1 VSARHIIVFDVE
13 TTGTDRRRDQVIEL
27 CVQFG
32 LEAQP
37 ERRTWRI
44 KPEVPIN
51 PGAQAVH
58 GISME
63 DLADCPPFSAV
74 AETFRAIIGEAQV
87 LVGYNLAFDIEMVQ
101 AEFDRMGAPRLDL
114 NGKKIIDPFRLW
126 QQCEP
131 RTLQDAHRRFVGD
144 SFDEAHSASADVAA
158 TGRVLAGMVEAFGL
172 PRDWNAVA
180 EICEP
185 TRPQWVGTS
194 RHIQWSEGQ
203 AVIAF
208 GRHSGA
214 PLWQLAHGPEAD
226 YLRWMMNKDFP
237 GHVVDICRAALDL
250 EQEAFA
256 LWLERTYG
264 VRAAASA
271 ASATPSP
278 TPSPTLPRFAGEEV
292 SEVSSH
298 AVDGDVA
305 ASRGAA

>member
-1 VSARHIIVFDVE
+1 MSDRQIIVFDVE

-32 LEAQP
+32 LDAAP

-44 KPEVPIN
+44 KPDVPIN

-63 DLADCPPFSAV
+63 DLADCPRFGAV
-74 AETFRAIIGEAQV
+74 AEEFRAIVAEANV

-101 AEFDRMGAPRLDL
+101 AEFERLGAPRLDL
-114 NGKKIIDPFRLW
+114 TGKKIIDPFRLW

-144 SFDEAHSASADVAA
+144 TFDEAHSASADVAA
-158 TGRVLAGMVEAFGL
+158 TGRVLAGMVEQFGL
-172 PRDWNAVA
+172 PRDWNAIAQV
-180 EICEP
+180 CEP

-194 RHIQWSEGQ
+194 RHIQFKDGD
-203 AVIAF
+203 AIIAF

-214 PLWQLAHGPEAD
+214 PLWQLAHGPEGD
-226 YLRWMMNKDFP
+226 YLRWMITKDFP
-237 GHVVDICRAALDL
+237 GHVVDICKAALELD
-250 EQEAFA
+250 QQAFM
-256 LWLERTYG
+256 LWLERSYG
-264 VRAAASA
+264 VRTGAVA
-271 ASATPSP
+271 
-278 TPSPTLPRFAGEEV
+278 LPAQVEPELLETELGETEP
-292 SEVSSH
+292 
-298 AVDGDVA
+298 A